1 MQPIEADARLHG
13 MHASPPDAA
22 CGCCAPT
29 AHRLHR
35 REHLAQ
41 APALPDARTEPEA
54 AVVSPERE
62 RRLVPHGFQLWLVMV
77 SGVVLGTISVIMWR
91 ALS

>member
-13 MHASPPDAA
+13 VHASPPDAA

-35 REHLAQ
+35 REHPAQ
-41 APALPDARTEPEA
+41 APALPDARPEPEA
-54 AVVSPERE
+54 AAVNAQLE

-77 SGVVLGTISVIMWR
+77 AGVVLGTIIVILWR